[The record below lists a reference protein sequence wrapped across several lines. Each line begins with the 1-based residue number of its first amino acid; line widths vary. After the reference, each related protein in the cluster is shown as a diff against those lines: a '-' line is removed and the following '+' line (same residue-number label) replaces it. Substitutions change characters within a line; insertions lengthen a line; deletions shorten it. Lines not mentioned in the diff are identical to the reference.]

1 MVYPYSA
8 AFYTFILLITTFL
21 AVLEELVDKRLKGI
35 IVVSIILILA
45 LSAGVRGAA
54 VGRDTMAYMNIIES
68 CRGGYSGSVNHHVE
82 KGFVMLIKSILFVH
96 DDPQFVLFIIALI
109 INTLIISR
117 IYSVRN
123 KISFPFSVFS
133 YVALYYLATY
143 SGIRQWIAISVVFFG
158 TKYVFDHKYIK
169 FSIFLLIATAVHNSA
184 VVAFL
189 YIPLDMFFLDRS
201 KVKYK
206 KLFKAS
212 IILSPIIICLFFI
225 IIAKSGMADKYNHL
239 LSDDYKSYKLGLSIF
254 AKTGLTILI
263 IMFIK
268 SKDYRFEDKSFY
280 KKVLLIYLVGL
291 GINFSG
297 YFYKNIFRIGW
308 YFIIYEVIFFSM
320 VAKTKKSK
328 CLLRYMIIF
337 IIVYLFYRGLSGSDV
352 SQMPYIPYWQ
362 RY

>member
-1 MVYPYSA
+1 MAYPYSA
-8 AFYTFILLITTFL
+8 AFYVFILLIATFL

-35 IVVSIILILA
+35 ILVTIILILA

-54 VGRDTMAYMNIIES
+54 VGRDTQAYMNIIES

-82 KGFVMLIKSILFVH
+82 KGFVLLIKSILFIH

-123 KISFPFSVFS
+123 KISFSFGIFS
-133 YVALYYLATY
+133 YVGLYYLATY
-143 SGIRQWIAISVVFFG
+143 SGIRQWVAIAVVFFA
-158 TKYVFDHKYIK
+158 TKYVFNHNYVK
-169 FSIFLLIATAVHNSA
+169 FSVFVLLASAVHNSA
-184 VVAFL
+184 IVAFL
-189 YIPLDMFFLDRS
+189 YIPLDMLFLDRT
-201 KVKYK
+201 KIKHK

-212 IILSPIIICLFFI
+212 IILLPVIIFLFCI
-225 IIAKSGMADKYNHL
+225 VISKSGMMDKYNHL

-254 AKTGLTILI
+254 AKIGLTTLI
-263 IMFIK
+263 VMFIK
-268 SKDYRFEDKSFY
+268 SKDYRFKDKSFY
-280 KKVLLIYLVGL
+280 KRVLLLYIVGL

-297 YFYKNIFRIGW
+297 YFYKNIFRISW

-320 VAKTKKSK
+320 VAKTPKSK
-328 CLLRYMIIF
+328 CLLRYMIAF
-337 IIVYLFYRGLSGSDV
+337 SIIYLFYRGLSGSDV